1 MATPRALV
9 DSPPV
14 AALLSL
20 IAHADDP
27 MLIIAGLPPAE
38 GDAAHV
44 IAANVS
50 FCRLSGRSAAELID
64 RDWLTLI
71 RTRAD
76 ADAPQIDRVKHALA
90 RREHLTEDLS
100 LVRADGLIVSTR
112 CEILP
117 LRDARGVTIA
127 FLIIQRDL
135 SEQKQ
140 TRDTLGSLRSMTRRA
155 SHDVNNGLASV
166 IINLSLA
173 LSPRAGVDE
182 LRERIRDAL
191 DAARDA
197 AETSKRLSELA
208 KSLDTDAPG
217 SHANPG
223 HAAARE
229 PGGASPQRPAGRS
242 QPSAAQALST
252 SGSLLILDDDE
263 TVKGLLANY
272 LGSCGYAIQAT
283 SDSDRCVELYH
294 NALDAGRP
302 FDLVILDLRI
312 GRAGSGGLTTLAAL
326 RTIDPH
332 VKAIAHSGYSTD
344 DVMLN
349 PRKFGFVAA
358 IKKPTAPSEIAK
370 LVEDLLHVHG

>member
-27 MLIIAGLPPAE
+27 MLVIVSLPQAQE
-38 GDAAHV
+38 DAARIV
-44 IAANVS
+44 ASNAA

-64 RDWLTLI
+64 QDWLSLI
-71 RTRAD
+71 GTRAD
-76 ADAPQIDRVKHALA
+76 ADAPQIDRLKHAL
-90 RREHLTEDLS
+90 RHREHAAADVTLT
-100 LVRADGLIVSTR
+100 RADGLRVATR

-117 LRDARGVTIA
+117 VSLVS
-127 FLIIQRDL
+127 LVIQRDL
-135 SEQKQ
+135 TEQKQ
-140 TRDTLGSLRSMTRRA
+140 TRDTLASLRSMTRRA

-173 LSPRAGVDE
+173 SSPRASIEE

-191 DAARDA
+191 DSARDA
-197 AETSKRLSELA
+197 ADTSKRLTELA
-208 KSLDTDAPG
+208 RGFDVSP
-217 SHANPG
+217 ANII
-223 HAAARE
+223 E
-229 PGGASPQRPAGRS
+229 PVPK
-242 QPSAAQALST
+242 PSAAHALST
-252 SGSLLILDDDE
+252 TGSLLILDDDE

-283 SDSDRCVELYH
+283 GESDRCIELYRR
-294 NALDAGRP
+294 ALDAGRP

-312 GRAGSGGLTTLAAL
+312 RRAGGGGLATLAAL
-326 RTIDPH
+326 KTIDPH